1 MALLRGIITRTIQFL
16 SIAAGQHTTT
26 AEGDI
31 ITVQATAIIIDVDT
45 ATIIESRI
53 NQFNYPQKL

>member
-1 MALLRGIITRTIQFL
+1 MALLRGTITGTIPFL

-31 ITVQATAIIIDVDT
+31 TTVQATGIIIDADT
-45 ATIIESRI
+45 ATIIESRT
-53 NQFNYPQKL
+53 NQFNYPKKL

>member
-1 MALLRGIITRTIQFL
+1 MALLRGTIIGTTPFF
-16 SIAAGQHTTT
+16 SIAAGRPTTM

-31 ITVQATAIIIDVDT
+31 ITVQATAIIIGAVT

-53 NQFNYPQKL
+53 NQFNHSKKL